1 MKKIYP
7 LFIACLLPYTLS
19 AEENYKITYK
29 LSPGAEIVSIKDLD
43 TGSLKEGAILISPE
57 NGGSISKV
65 ISKQGEAFKTR
76 PAAMEEAFESLD
88 AVYSGGLKPGDVKK
102 TEYYYEGLSLDGS
115 KGDGKEFNLKLDNVV
130 LYDYDGD
137 PATLDDRI
145 VADGDMNFLLGLD
158 WDIKIDMNSIR
169 ELNFANNIDQ
179 KSVFDVLLSTPI
191 RIPLP
196 FKKEFK
202 LMEYEFAPV
211 IVGPVVFTTIVT
223 VSAGFN
229 VGVAGKVKVNINQK
243 LSGRYGTRYLNGR
256 WSGISETKEKS
267 FKGFLSFLGADGWM
281 KAYAGPQIKLNF
293 YNTAG
298 PYVEGFGYLKAK
310 AYTTSFKPLTI
321 NWNLYG
327 GLEANAGVSV
337 KIFSFGMRD
346 FEKTIATYET
356 VIATGTFGGN
366 TAREMAVPPL
376 KLDEES
382 MGSLTREILSRFGS
396 GR

>member
-1 MKKIYP
+1 MKKTCP
-7 LFIACLLPYTLS
+7 LFIACLLPFTLS
-19 AEENYKITYK
+19 AEENHKINYK
-29 LSPGAEIVSIKDLD
+29 LSPGAEIVSLKDLD
-43 TGSLKEGAILISPE
+43 TGNLKEGAILISLE
-57 NGGSISKV
+57 NGGSLSKV
-65 ISKQGEAFKTR
+65 ISKQGEVLKTR

-88 AVYSGGLKPGDVKK
+88 AVYSGELKPGDVKK

-130 LYDYDGD
+130 LYDYDGN

-145 VADGDMNFLLGLD
+145 VVDGGLNFLLGLD

-169 ELNFANNIDQ
+169 ELNFVSNIDQ
-179 KSVFDVLLSTPI
+179 KSEFDVKLSTPV

-202 LMEYEFAPV
+202 LMEYAFAPV
-211 IVGPVVFTTIVT
+211 IVGPVVFTPIVT

-229 VGVAGKVKVNINQK
+229 VGVAGKVTVNLNHK
-243 LSGRYGTRYLNGR
+243 LSGRYGTRYLNGYWR
-256 WSGISETKEKS
+256 GISETKEKS
-267 FKGFLSFLGADGWM
+267 FKGFLSFLGADGWI
-281 KAYAGPQIKLNF
+281 KGHAGPQIKLNF

-298 PYVEGFGYLKAK
+298 PYVEGFGYLKTK
-310 AYTTSFKPLTI
+310 AYTTSFNPLII
-321 NWNLYG
+321 NWDLYG

-337 KIFSFGMRD
+337 KIFSFGMKD
-346 FEKTIATYET
+346 FEKTIATYEQ

-366 TAREMAVPPL
+366 APVEMAVPPL
-376 KLDEES
+376 EFNGES
-382 MGSLTREILSRFGS
+382 AGLLTPELISSFGS

>member
-211 IVGPVVFTTIVT
+211 IVGPVVFTPIVT

-267 FKGFLSFLGADGWM
+267 FKGLLSFMGADGWI
-281 KAYAGPQIKLNF
+281 KGYAGPKIKLNF

-298 PYVEGFGYLKAK
+298 PYAEGFGYVRSK
-310 AYTTSFKPLTI
+310 AYLTSYKPMII

-337 KIFSFGMRD
+337 KIFSLGMKD
-346 FEKTIATYET
+346 FEKTIATYEHL
-356 VIATGTFGGN
+356 ISSGTFGGN
-366 TAREMAVPPL
+366 TPREMAVPPL
-376 KLDEES
+376 ELDEES
-382 MGSLTREILSRFGS
+382 AGLLTQELISSFGP

>member
-7 LFIACLLPYTLS
+7 LFIACLLPFSLS
-19 AEENYKITYK
+19 AEENHRIDYK
-29 LSPGAEIVSIKDLD
+29 LSPGAEIVSLNLLD
-43 TGSLKEGAILISPE
+43 AGNLKEGAILISLE

-65 ISKQGEAFKTR
+65 ISKQGAALETR
-76 PAAMEEAFESLD
+76 PASMEEAFESLD
-88 AVYSGGLKPGDVKK
+88 AVYSGELKPGEVKK
-102 TEYYYEGLSLDGS
+102 TDYFYGGLSLDGS
-115 KGDGKEFNLKLDNVV
+115 KGDGKEFNLKLDKVV

-137 PATLDDRI
+137 PATKDDRI

-158 WDIKIDMNSIR
+158 WDIKIDRNSIK
-169 ELNFANNIDQ
+169 ELTFANKVDQ

-202 LMEYEFAPV
+202 LVEYEFAPV
-211 IVGPVVFTTIVT
+211 IIGPVVFTPIVT
-223 VSAGFN
+223 VSAGFD

-243 LSGRYGTRYLNGR
+243 LSGRYGTHYLDGR
-256 WSGISETKEKS
+256 WNGISETKEKS
-267 FKGFLSFLGADGWM
+267 FKGFLSFLGADGWL
-281 KAYAGPQIKLNF
+281 KGYAGPKIKLNF

-310 AYTTSFKPLTI
+310 AATASFHPLMI
-321 NWNLYG
+321 NWGLYG

-337 KIFSFGMRD
+337 KIFSFGMKD
-346 FEKTIATYET
+346 FKKTIATYEHL
-356 VIATGTFGGN
+356 IGSGTFGGN
-366 TAREMAVPPL
+366 TAREIAVPSPEF
-376 KLDEES
+376 DEEAV
-382 MGSLTREILSRFGS
+382 SLLRRELDASFGY